1 MSGAYGPDNPGHPD
15 PASSAAS
22 VTALGPATSGPV
34 TTQDRAGP
42 HLEPAQSPGGGS
54 LWASAWRRLRT
65 DPVAILGFVIVA
77 VFVVVALLAPV
88 LAPYAPGELIGRA
101 EIRPGFIPGPREGHP
116 LGFDRAGAD
125 ELSKLLYGAR
135 QSLVIGVVATLGGLL
150 GGLLLGLLAGAFGG
164 WVDSAVMRVVDI
176 LLSVPQLLLAVS
188 VAAVL
193 GQRPTSIM
201 IAIAMTQV
209 PIFARLLRGS
219 MLSQRNAD
227 YVLAARSLGVRD
239 RDITMS
245 HVLPNSVGPVIVQA
259 TLILAT
265 VIIDVAALS
274 FLGLGSA
281 DPNVAEWGRMLVN
294 AQRELEV
301 APRLAFYPGIAIAVV
316 ALGFTLLGESLR
328 EALDPKNRR

>member
-1 MSGAYGPDNPGHPD
+1 VSGPYAPGGPTGADH
-15 PASSAAS
+15 AASAAPI
-22 VTALGPATSGPV
+22 TALGPAASGPV
-34 TTQDRAGP
+34 TTADRAGP
-42 HLEPAQSPGGGS
+42 DLKAAQSPGGGS

-77 VFVVVALLAPV
+77 AFVVIALLAPV
-88 LAPYAPGELIGRA
+88 LAPYIPNELIGRA
-101 EIRPGFIPGPREGHP
+101 EIRPGFIPGPRDGHP
-116 LGFDRAGAD
+116 LGFDRSGAD

-135 QSLVIGVVATLGGLL
+135 QSLVIGVVATIGGLL
-150 GGLLLGLLAGAFGG
+150 GGLLLGVLAGAFGG
-164 WVDSAVMRVVDI
+164 WVDSVVMRLVDI

-188 VAAVL
+188 VAAIL

-219 MLSQRNAD
+219 MLSQRGAD
-227 YVLAARSLGVRD
+227 YVLAARSLGVRS